1 MLMNSS
7 DINKTISFSCETSH
21 ALHNNTSNIFN
32 QTLLLKKQ
40 CLLDISHSEYL
51 ASQQGQAKNAPRK
64 GEMIVGDA
72 RQEIYQQ

>member
-21 ALHNNTSNIFN
+21 ALLNTTANIFN

-40 CLLDISHSEYL
+40 CLLDISHSEHL
-51 ASQQGQAKNAPRK
+51 AQQGQAKNAPRK

>member
-1 MLMNSS
+1 MSIGHPLG
-7 DINKTISFSCETSH
+7 H
-21 ALHNNTSNIFN
+21 L
-32 QTLLLKKQ
+32 
-40 CLLDISHSEYL
+40 HSEYL